1 MFFNRKTED
10 AASQRVGLTD
20 GIEAKVADF
29 VKDWGSLKRGNRQ
42 FVADRQ
48 EEPLKLLTDADVAY
62 FVKAMDDEVAAI
74 EAEIEDAR
82 KSHLALIAQKDA
94 EIASLNREKESRI
107 ATLQAKVRDQESE
120 IERRALA
127 LVDAVEMAKKIYPA
141 FDAKDLRSALDVR
154 REVVRRRCGDGA
166 VDGKTEAYIDERFEL
181 LAARVNT
188 DPFAVVMADGIR
200 RNDPKDAA
208 EKAYQESVQRLRDA
222 HKQPP
227 EN

>member
-1 MFFNRKTED
+1 MLFNRKKED
-10 AASQRVGLTD
+10 GTHQRVGLSD
-20 GIEAKVADF
+20 GVEAKVAEF
-29 VKDWGSLKRGNRQ
+29 VKDWAALQRGQRQ
-42 FVADRQ
+42 RVADRK

-62 FVKAMDDEVAAI
+62 FVKAMEDEAALI

-82 KSHLALIAQKDA
+82 KRHIADIAQKDA
-94 EIASLNREKESRI
+94 QIAAINREIESRK
-107 ATLQAKVRDQESE
+107 AKLQDQDGE
-120 IERRALA
+120 IHRRALA
-127 LVDAVEMAKKIYPA
+127 LVNTKDIAKKIYPA
-141 FDAKDLRSALDVR
+141 FDADNFSSALDVK

-166 VDGKTEAYIDERFEL
+166 VDGKTEAYIDERFDL

-208 EKAYQESVQRLRDA
+208 EQAYQDSVQRLRDA

>member
-1 MFFNRKTED
+1 MLFNRKKED
-10 AASQRVGLTD
+10 GTNQRVGLSD
-20 GIEAKVADF
+20 GVEAKVAEF
-29 VKDWGSLKRGNRQ
+29 VKDWAALQRGQRQ
-42 FVADRQ
+42 MVADRK

-62 FVKAMDDEVAAI
+62 FVKAMEDEAALI

-82 KSHLALIAQKDA
+82 KRHIADIAQKDA
-94 EIASLNREKESRI
+94 QIAAINREIESRK
-107 ATLQAKVRDQESE
+107 AKLQDQDGE
-120 IERRALA
+120 IHRRAIA
-127 LVDAVEMAKKIYPA
+127 LVETKDIAKKIYPA
-141 FDAKDLRSALDVR
+141 FDADNFSSALDVK

>member
-1 MFFNRKTED
+1 MLFNRKKED
-10 AASQRVGLTD
+10 GTHQRVGLSD
-20 GIEAKVADF
+20 SVEAKVAEF
-29 VKDWGSLKRGNRQ
+29 VKDWAALQRGQRQ
-42 FVADRQ
+42 LVADRK

-62 FVKAMDDEVAAI
+62 FVKAMEDEAALI

-82 KSHLALIAQKDA
+82 KRHIADIAQKDA
-94 EIASLNREKESRI
+94 KIAAINREIESRK
-107 ATLQAKVRDQESE
+107 AKLQDQDGE
-120 IERRALA
+120 IHRRALA
-127 LVDAVEMAKKIYPA
+127 LVDTKDIAKKIYPA
-141 FDAKDLRSALDVR
+141 FDADNFSSALDVK

-166 VDGKTEAYIDERFEL
+166 VDGKTEAYIDDRFEL

-200 RNDPKDAA
+200 SSDPRA
-208 EKAYQESVQRLRDA
+208 ESERAYQASVQRLRDA

>member
-1 MFFNRKTED
+1 MLFSRKKED
-10 AASQRVGLTD
+10 GAHQRVGLSD
-20 GIEAKVADF
+20 GVEEKVADF
-29 VKDWGSLKRGNRQ
+29 VKDWAALQRGQRQ
-42 FVADRQ
+42 LVADRK

-62 FVKAMDDEVAAI
+62 FVKAMEDEAALI

-82 KSHLALIAQKDA
+82 KRHIADIAQKDA
-94 EIASLNREKESRI
+94 QIAAINREIESRK
-107 ATLQAKVRDQESE
+107 AKLQDQDGE
-120 IERRALA
+120 IHRRALA
-127 LVDAVEMAKKIYPA
+127 LVDTKDIAKKIYPA
-141 FDAKDLRSALDVR
+141 FDADNFSSALDVK

-188 DPFAVVMADGIR
+188 DPFAVVMADGIK

-208 EKAYQESVQRLRDA
+208 ERAYQESVQRLRDA

>member
-1 MFFNRKTED
+1 MLFNRKKED
-10 AASQRVGLTD
+10 GTHQRVGLSD
-20 GIEAKVADF
+20 GVEAKVAEF
-29 VKDWGSLKRGNRQ
+29 VKDWAALQRGQRQ
-42 FVADRQ
+42 LVADRK

-62 FVKAMDDEVAAI
+62 FVKAMEDEAALI

-82 KSHLALIAQKDA
+82 KRHIADIAQKDA
-94 EIASLNREKESRI
+94 QIAAINREIESRK
-107 ATLQAKVRDQESE
+107 AKLQDQDGE
-120 IERRALA
+120 IHRRALA
-127 LVDAVEMAKKIYPA
+127 LVDTKDIAKKIYPA
-141 FDAKDLRSALDVR
+141 FDADNFSSALDVK

-208 EKAYQESVQRLRDA
+208 EKAYQDSVQRLRDA

>member
-1 MFFNRKTED
+1 MLFNRKKED
-10 AASQRVGLTD
+10 GTHQRVGLSD
-20 GIEAKVADF
+20 GVEAKVAEF
-29 VKDWGSLKRGNRQ
+29 VKDWAALQRRHRQ
-42 FVADRQ
+42 PVADRK

-62 FVKAMDDEVAAI
+62 FVKAMEDEAALI

-82 KSHLALIAQKDA
+82 KRHIADIAQKDA
-94 EIASLNREKESRI
+94 QIAAINREIESRK
-107 ATLQAKVRDQESE
+107 AKLQDQDGE
-120 IERRALA
+120 IHRRALA
-127 LVDAVEMAKKIYPA
+127 LVDTKDIAKKIYPA
-141 FDAKDLRSALDVR
+141 FDADNFSSALDVK

-166 VDGKTEAYIDERFEL
+166 VDGKNEAYIDERFEL

-208 EKAYQESVQRLRDA
+208 EKAYQDSVQRLRDA

>member
-1 MFFNRKTED
+1 MLFNRKKED
-10 AASQRVGLTD
+10 GTNQRVGLSD
-20 GIEAKVADF
+20 GVEAKVAEF
-29 VKDWGSLKRGNRQ
+29 VKDWAALQRGQRQ
-42 FVADRQ
+42 LVADRK

-62 FVKAMDDEVAAI
+62 FVKAMEDEAALI

-82 KSHLALIAQKDA
+82 KRHIADIAQKDA
-94 EIASLNREKESRI
+94 QIAAINREIESRK
-107 ATLQAKVRDQESE
+107 AKLQDQDGE
-120 IERRALA
+120 IHRRAIA
-127 LVDAVEMAKKIYPA
+127 LVETKDIAKKIYPA
-141 FDAKDLRSALDVR
+141 FDADNFSSALDVK

>member
-1 MFFNRKTED
+1 MLFNRKKED
-10 AASQRVGLTD
+10 GAHQRVGLSD
-20 GIEAKVADF
+20 GVEAKVAEF
-29 VKDWGSLKRGNRQ
+29 VKDWAALQRGQRQ
-42 FVADRQ
+42 MVADQ
-48 EEPLKLLTDADVAY
+48 KEEPLKLLTDADVAY
-62 FVKAMDDEVAAI
+62 FVKAMEDEAALI

-82 KSHLALIAQKDA
+82 KRHIADIAQKDA
-94 EIASLNREKESRI
+94 QIAAINREIESRK
-107 ATLQAKVRDQESE
+107 ARLQDQDGE
-120 IERRALA
+120 IHRRALA
-127 LVDAVEMAKKIYPA
+127 LVETKDIAKKIYPA
-141 FDAKDLRSALDVR
+141 FDADNFLSALDVK

-188 DPFAVVMADGIR
+188 DPFAVVMADGIK

-208 EKAYQESVQRLRDA
+208 ERAYQDSVQRLRDA

>member
-1 MFFNRKTED
+1 MLFNRKKEEGTH
-10 AASQRVGLTD
+10 QRLGLSD
-20 GIEAKVADF
+20 GVEAKVAEF
-29 VKDWGSLKRGNRQ
+29 VKDWAALQRGQRQ
-42 FVADRQ
+42 LAADRK

-62 FVKAMDDEVAAI
+62 FVKAMEDETALI

-82 KSHLALIAQKDA
+82 KRHIADIAQKDA
-94 EIASLNREKESRI
+94 QIAAINREIESRK
-107 ATLQAKVRDQESE
+107 AKLQDQDGE
-120 IERRALA
+120 IHRRALA
-127 LVDAVEMAKKIYPA
+127 LVDTKDIAKKIYPT
-141 FDAKDLRSALDVR
+141 FDADNFSSALDVK

-208 EKAYQESVQRLRDA
+208 EKAYQASVQRLRDA

-227 EN
+227 EH

>member
-1 MFFNRKTED
+1 M
-10 AASQRVGLTD
+10 
-20 GIEAKVADF
+20 
-29 VKDWGSLKRGNRQ
+29 
-42 FVADRQ
+42 ADRK

-62 FVKAMDDEVAAI
+62 FVKAMEDEAALI

-82 KSHLALIAQKDA
+82 KRHIADIAQKDA
-94 EIASLNREKESRI
+94 QIAAINREIESRK
-107 ATLQAKVRDQESE
+107 AKLQDQDGE
-120 IERRALA
+120 IHRRALA
-127 LVDAVEMAKKIYPA
+127 LVDTKDIAKKIYPA
-141 FDAKDLRSALDVR
+141 FDADNFSSALDVK

-208 EKAYQESVQRLRDA
+208 EKAYQDSVQRLRDA

>member
-1 MFFNRKTED
+1 MLFNRKKED
-10 AASQRVGLTD
+10 GTHQRVGLSD
-20 GIEAKVADF
+20 GVEAKVAEF
-29 VKDWGSLKRGNRQ
+29 VKDWAALQRGQRQ
-42 FVADRQ
+42 LVADRK

-62 FVKAMDDEVAAI
+62 FVKAMEDEAALI

-82 KSHLALIAQKDA
+82 KRHIADIAQKDA
-94 EIASLNREKESRI
+94 QIAAINREIESRK
-107 ATLQAKVRDQESE
+107 AKLQDQDVE
-120 IERRALA
+120 IHRRALA
-127 LVDAVEMAKKIYPA
+127 LVDTKDIAKKIYPA
-141 FDAKDLRSALDVR
+141 FDADNFSSALDVK

-208 EKAYQESVQRLRDA
+208 EKAYQDSVQRLRDA

>member
-1 MFFNRKTED
+1 MLFNRKKED
-10 AASQRVGLTD
+10 GTHQRVGLSD
-20 GIEAKVADF
+20 GVEAKVAEF
-29 VKDWGSLKRGNRQ
+29 VKDWAALQRGQRQ
-42 FVADRQ
+42 LVADRK

-62 FVKAMDDEVAAI
+62 FVKAMEDEAALI

-82 KSHLALIAQKDA
+82 KRHIADIAKKDA
-94 EIASLNREKESRI
+94 QIAAINREIESRK
-107 ATLQAKVRDQESE
+107 AKLQDQDGE
-120 IERRALA
+120 IHRRALA
-127 LVDAVEMAKKIYPA
+127 LVDTKDTAKKIYPA
-141 FDAKDLRSALDVR
+141 FDADNFLSALDVK

-188 DPFAVVMADGIR
+188 DPFAVVMADGIK

-208 EKAYQESVQRLRDA
+208 EQAYQDSVQRLRDA

>member
-1 MFFNRKTED
+1 MLFNRKKED
-10 AASQRVGLTD
+10 GTNQRVGLSD
-20 GIEAKVADF
+20 GVEAKVAEF
-29 VKDWGSLKRGNRQ
+29 VKDWAALQRGQRQ
-42 FVADRQ
+42 LVADRK

-62 FVKAMDDEVAAI
+62 FVKAMEDEAALI

-82 KSHLALIAQKDA
+82 KRHIADIAQKDA
-94 EIASLNREKESRI
+94 QIAAINREIESRK
-107 ATLQAKVRDQESE
+107 AKLQDQDSE
-120 IERRALA
+120 IHRRALA
-127 LVDAVEMAKKIYPA
+127 LVDTKDIAKKIYPA
-141 FDAKDLRSALDVR
+141 FDADNFSSAIDVK

-188 DPFAVVMADGIR
+188 DPFAVVMADGIK

-208 EKAYQESVQRLRDA
+208 ERAYQESVQRLRDA